1 MTTSNA
7 LPLSVIVIAYNMARE
22 IPRTVLSLSSR
33 LQRDIGEDDY
43 EIIIID
49 NGSTDG
55 FDYPGLAQL
64 GGNIV
69 VHTVRDASPSP
80 VAAVNHGL
88 SIARGELIGVFI
100 DGARIASPRLL
111 ATARE
116 AAVGQAHP
124 VIGTLAFHLGPDVQY
139 RSVEHG
145 YDQAAEDRLLA
156 SIDWPAAP
164 YRLYEIAVFAG
175 SSAAGWF
182 TLPAESNALFLPRAQ
197 WQALGGYDTHF
208 TTPGGGLVNL
218 DTWYRACTAPEA
230 VPILLL
236 GEGTFH
242 QVHGGVATNAT
253 DKWPL
258 FHAEYRRL
266 RGHDYRKPEIR
277 PRLFGQFPPEA
288 EHSIAVSV
296 GAGETNQSA
305 SLPATRERSI
315 VIVAGGHRTGTSAT
329 AGLLALLG
337 LDAGDNLQAGDGHN
351 AKGYF
356 EDRQVV
362 AIHDRLLGAL
372 RSSWD
377 DPFPLPEGWPESPP
391 AARAAEELQSVI
403 DGLTAS
409 GSIAVTKDPRACRF
423 LPLWLDTCKKEDLT
437 PLFVIPVRSPEASV
451 ASLVKRNR
459 FPIEHAALLW
469 LTHLRDAEKFSRGH
483 RRAFVHYESMLDD
496 WQAELRRIDR
506 TLGLAIDWNEALIRQ
521 GYDFIS
527 TELNHGDQPLPAE
540 DSPALELAGSIHRE
554 LRQCVPGDDP
564 GWIFERAGREIDRLA
579 HSHLKAAASSPS
591 APPSTSS
598 APTATTASPA
608 GKIPPPVLIQPRLL
622 ADQQQ
627 RATALKRMADG
638 DLIGGAEILI
648 ALAAAGTGV
657 AEVYYDLGMLAL
669 QQSDRVAAS
678 ELFSTAI
685 AKSGHPSAST
695 LALAR
700 LEKDEGHFERALA
713 TLSPYL
719 RAGDNDG
726 EALALVREILAAGGE
741 LSAIAWARLVTDLRS
756 TAKPETQQP

>member
-1 MTTSNA
+1 MNTSPT
-7 LPLSVIVIAYNMARE
+7 LPLSIIVIAYNMARE
-22 IPRTVLSLSSR
+22 IPRTILSLSSR

-43 EIIIID
+43 EIIVID

-55 FDYPGLAQL
+55 FDYPGLARF

-80 VAAVNHGL
+80 VAAINHGL

-116 AAVGQAHP
+116 AAVGHAHP

-197 WQALGGYDTHF
+197 WQALGGYDTNF

-230 VPILLL
+230 VPTLLL

-288 EHSIAVSV
+288 KHSIAISV
-296 GAGETNQSA
+296 GADQTTHQVPTER
-305 SLPATRERSI
+305 PRSI

-337 LDAGDNLQAGDGHN
+337 LNAGDNLQAGDGHN

-377 DPFPLPEGWPESPP
+377 DPFPLPEGWPESSP
-391 AARAAEELQSVI
+391 AVRAADELRSVI

-409 GSIAVTKDPRACRF
+409 GNIAVTKDPRACRF
-423 LPLWLDTCKKEDLT
+423 LPLWLNACKKDDLT
-437 PLFVIPVRSPEASV
+437 PLFVIPIRSPEASV
-451 ASLVKRNR
+451 ASLIKRNQ
-459 FPIEHAALLW
+459 FPVEHAALLW
-469 LTHLRDAEKFSRGH
+469 ITHLRDAEKFSRGH

-496 WQAELRRIDR
+496 WQAELQRIDR
-506 TLGLAIDWNEALIRQ
+506 TLGLAIDWNEALIGQ
-521 GYDFIS
+521 GCDFIS
-527 TELNHGDQPLPAE
+527 TELNHGDQPLPTDAA
-540 DSPALELAGSIHRE
+540 PALELARSIHRD

-579 HSHLKAAASSPS
+579 QSHLKTAAHTPS
-591 APPSTSS
+591 GQPSMS
-598 APTATTASPA
+598 ADPGPTATTASPA
-608 GKIPPPVLIQPRLL
+608 GKIPPPVVIHPRIL

-627 RATALKRMADG
+627 RAVALKRIASG
-638 DLIGGAEILI
+638 DIVGGAEMLI
-648 ALAAAGTGV
+648 ALAQTGTNV
-657 AEVYYDLGMLAL
+657 AEVYHDLGMLAL
-669 QQSDRVAAS
+669 KQSDRVAAS

-685 AKSGHPSAST
+685 AKSPGPSAST
-695 LALAR
+695 LELAR
-700 LEKDEGHFERALA
+700 LEKDEGHFEQALE

-719 RAGDNDG
+719 RAFGSDGD
-726 EALALVREILAAGGE
+726 ALNLVREILGACGE
-741 LSAIAWARLVTDLRS
+741 LSTIYWARLVTDLRAS
-756 TAKPETQQP
+756 KQPEAHQP